1 MEPGAPRRRIMS
13 MKKTLA
19 LAAALAAAGLAYGVG
34 RTQDAAYADA
44 SPAFAQLK
52 ADMTGAVAAPITH
65 APMGDVLA
73 VYIGR
78 TAHEMYANED
88 QLLIVISGHGTANVG
103 YPTYQLKPGSVV
115 SIPRD
120 TAFQIIAQGRA
131 PIKAYVLASPSDNP
145 NNKKVLEP

>member
-1 MEPGAPRRRIMS
+1 

-19 LAAALAAAGLAYGVG
+19 LAAALAAIVLAYGIG
-34 RTQDAAYADA
+34 RSEDAAYADA
-44 SPAFAQLK
+44 SAAFSQLNV
-52 ADMTGAVAAPITH
+52 DMSGAVAAPVTH

-88 QLLIVISGHGTANVG
+88 QLLIVISGHGTANIG

-120 TAFQIIAQGRA
+120 TAFQIIASGRE
-131 PIKAYVLASPSDNP
+131 PIKAYVVASPSDNP
-145 NNKKVLEP
+145 DNKKVLEP